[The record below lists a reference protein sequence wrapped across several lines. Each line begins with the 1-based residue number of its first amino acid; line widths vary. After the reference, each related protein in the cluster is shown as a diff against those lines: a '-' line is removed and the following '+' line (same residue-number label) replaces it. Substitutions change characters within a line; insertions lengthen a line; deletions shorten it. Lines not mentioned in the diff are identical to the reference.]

1 MFSIQNFNIDFDRQ
15 HRKTGEEV
23 YFEGSK
29 KNQLNDIKNYLK
41 VIVSD
46 PEK

>member
-1 MFSIQNFNIDFDRQ
+1 MFTIQNFNIDLDRHQ
-15 HRKTGEEV
+15 RKTGEEV

-41 VIVSD
+41 IIVSD
-46 PEK
+46 P